1 MELMR
6 RMCKMLNKMSNWI
19 NLFQK
24 PKTTMET
31 IQMMCITTHKPFHY
45 SPLRSPIGP
54 SKRSKRKQAR
64 VAPYESCRGK
74 DVALSREKNILR
86 RRKSFEKE
94 INDQFK
100 EMMELRH
107 SQGYTGYDLH
117 GNFSGERFKALQRC
131 HGDPS

>member
-1 MELMR
+1 MR

-74 DVALSREKNILR
+74 DVALSREKNIPR

-100 EMMELRH
+100 EMMEFRH
-107 SQGYTGYDLH
+107 SQVTEAK
-117 GNFSGERFKALQRC
+117 ERREKCEAQPFKATYEILNQFKV
-131 HGDPS
+131 

>member
-1 MELMR
+1 
-6 RMCKMLNKMSNWI
+6 
-19 NLFQK
+19 
-24 PKTTMET
+24 
-31 IQMMCITTHKPFHY
+31 MMCITTHKPFHY

-107 SQGYTGYDLH
+107 SQVAGAK
-117 GNFSGERFKALQRC
+117 ERREKCEAQPFKATYEILNQFKV
-131 HGDPS
+131 